1 MFLNR
6 AVQESV
12 FYSEQG
18 IKMILRFARISVLVV
33 FATALAGQ
41 VYAQSDQGLSSRVFG
56 QGQPVS
62 VAELPPGQLKRK
74 LEALPPQAR
83 GKALKWLQ
91 DFSFPEA
98 DVVTLDVDNEGNI
111 SYVDSLVVEENA
123 AADPVSGPEAEAAPV
138 STLDDAFA
146 LHSRPGAPNTVFIDF
161 DGHEIT
167 ATAWNNSRPDDVRP
181 ATYYAKPYDLDGSP
195 GTFNSTERGRIVD
208 IWHRVSEDLAPFN
221 IDVTTED
228 PGSFDRYTG
237 HILVTHTIDELG
249 EDMPSNGG
257 GGVAYVGVFGNSNYH
272 TYYSPA
278 LVYYNHLGS
287 GGETYIAEASSHE
300 FGHNLGL
307 SHDGTTSGTT
317 YYAGHGSGLVSWAP
331 IMGNSYNKN
340 ITEWSKG
347 EYTGANQSQDDLA
360 IINLE
365 LGYAGDDHGDSLVT
379 ATDLDVAG
387 DGSVVSSNP
396 EHDPHNYLPEN
407 KGVIDDSG
415 DVDVFS
421 FTTGSGTIDLSITP
435 SWDAFYRASS
445 RRGSNL
451 DIRAELRD
459 VNNVLLASSDPTTDT
474 SAALNVSVSGGAY
487 YLLVTG
493 VGNATTPYSDYDSLG
508 QYFINGSVP
517 PAAVDEIAP
526 EPNPMG
532 FDSGPAVLSHNS
544 ISMTAMTAT
553 DNVSLVEY
561 RFNCLAG
568 GQGCSGSGWQTGTT
582 YTASGLAASTQYTFN
597 VEARDQSENY
607 TAPSSSASATTATP
621 PPPPLA
627 PSGLSANGASETSID
642 LTWTDNA
649 STETGFRVERSA
661 AGAGSFSVI
670 ANLGV
675 DAQSYTDN
683 GREASTTYDYQVAAV
698 NDYGVSGYSSASGT
712 TDDPPAFV
720 DYESISDS
728 PVAGSVSGTHS
739 ATHSD
744 NGSAQSILERE
755 SGGKPRNRHTFLEHR
770 WNFNISSGATVTVFA
785 QAWKSGTNDS
795 ESFDI
800 EYSLNNGSS
809 FSALMMVSST
819 NSGNM
824 QSANI
829 PGAPSGSII
838 LRVQDNHQASGNRN
852 KSTFHVDHLYI
863 RVGNGTGE
871 PPPTDPPVAPTGM
884 TATAV
889 SSSAI
894 NLTWTDNSDD
904 EFGFKVERSLNGSSN
919 WVVIADLGEGME
931 AHGDAGL
938 DAATQYFYRVSAN
951 NVNGSSEFA
960 IADATTDV
968 GSPPPALQLSASGY
982 KSKGRHG
989 VNLSWPPAVTV
1000 DVYRDGSKVGPPV
1013 AGGSFNDFIGQK
1025 GGATYEHKVCESG
1038 GDTNC
1043 SNVTTTIF

>member
-18 IKMILRFARISVLVV
+18 IKMTLRFARIFVLVV

-41 VYAQSDQGLSSRVFG
+41 VHAQSDQGLSSRVFG
-56 QGQPVS
+56 QGQPAS
-62 VAELPPGQLKRK
+62 VGELPPGQLKRK

-98 DVVTLDVDNEGNI
+98 DVVTLDVDDEGNI

-167 ATAWNNSRPDDVRP
+167 ATAWNNSSGRP

-237 HILVTHTIDELG
+237 HILVTHTVDELG
-249 EDMPSNGG
+249 ADMPSNGG

-278 LVYYNHLGS
+278 LVYFDHLGS

-340 ITEWSKG
+340 ITEWSRG

-360 IINLE
+360 IIDLE

-421 FTTGSGTIDLSITP
+421 FATGSGTIDLSITP

-451 DIRAELRD
+451 DISAELRD
-459 VNNVLLASSDPTTDT
+459 VNNVLLASSDPTNDT
-474 SAALNVSVSGGAY
+474 SAAINISVSNGAY
-487 YLLVTG
+487 YLFVTG

-517 PAAVDEIAP
+517 PASVDEMAP

-532 FDSGPAVLSHNS
+532 FDSPPAVLSHDS
-544 ISMTAMTAT
+544 ISMTALTAT

-568 GQGCSGSGWQTGTT
+568 GQGCSGSGWQTGTA
-582 YTASGLAASTQYTFN
+582 YTASGLAASTSYTFN
-597 VEARDQSENY
+597 VEARDQSDNY
-607 TAPSSSASATTATP
+607 TVPSSSASATTAAP

-642 LTWTDNA
+642 LVWTDNA

-675 DAQSYTDN
+675 DVQSYTDN
-683 GREASTTYDYQVAAV
+683 GREASTTYDYRVAAV
-698 NDYGVSGYSSASGT
+698 NDFGVSDYSAASGT

-720 DYESISDS
+720 DYESSS
-728 PVAGSVSGTHS
+728 ETPVAGSVSSTHM
-739 ATHSD
+739 ATHSSD
-744 NGSAQSILERE
+744 GAAEAITERE
-755 SGGKPRNRHTFLEHR
+755 SGGKPQNRHTYMEHR
-770 WNFNISSGATVTVFA
+770 WNFNISSGATVTVYA
-785 QAWKSGTNDS
+785 QAWKSGSNLS
-795 ESFDI
+795 ETFNL

-809 FSALMMVSST
+809 FLPLMNISSSSDSNVQT
-819 NSGNM
+819 
-824 QSANI
+824 ANI
-829 PGAPSGSII
+829 SDTSGGAII
-838 LRVQDNHQASGNRN
+838 LRVKDTQQASGNRD
-852 KSTFHVDHLYI
+852 KSTFHVDHLFI

-871 PPPTDPPVAPTGM
+871 PPAGDPPAAPVGM

-889 SSSAI
+889 STSAI
-894 NLTWTDNSDD
+894 DLTWTGGSDD
-904 EFGFKVERSLNGSSN
+904 EDGFKVERSLNGSSN
-919 WVVIADLGEGME
+919 WVVIANLGAGME

-938 DAATQYFYRVSAN
+938 DAATQHFYRVSAYN
-951 NVNGSSEFA
+951 DNGSSGFES
-960 IADATTDV
+960 ADATTQGGEQPWV
-968 GSPPPALQLSASGY
+968 VLSASGY
-982 KSKGRHG
+982 KSKGKHG
-989 VNLSWPPAVTV
+989 VNLSWPAAVTV
-1000 DVYRDGSKVGPPV
+1000 DVYRDSSLVKSAVT
-1013 AGGSFNDFIGQK
+1013 GGSFDDFTGQK

>member
-1 MFLNR
+1 
-6 AVQESV
+6 
-12 FYSEQG
+12 
-18 IKMILRFARISVLVV
+18 MILRFVRISLLVV
-33 FATALAGQ
+33 FAATLVGQ
-41 VYAQSDQGLSSRVFG
+41 VHAQSDQGLSSRVFG
-56 QGQPVS
+56 QGQPAS
-62 VAELPPGQLKRK
+62 VGELPPGQLKRK

-83 GKALKWLQ
+83 ANALKWLQ

-98 DVVTLDVDNEGNI
+98 DVVTLDVDDEGNI

-138 STLDDAFA
+138 GTLDDAFA

-167 ATAWNNSRPDDVRP
+167 ATAWNNSSGRP
-181 ATYYAKPYDLDGSP
+181 ATYYAKPYDLDSSP
-195 GTFNSTERGRIVD
+195 GTFSSTERGRIVD

-221 IDVTTED
+221 IDVTTEE
-228 PGSFDRYTG
+228 PNSFDRYTG
-237 HILVTHTIDELG
+237 HILVTHTVDELG
-249 EDMPSNGG
+249 ADMPSNSG

-278 LVYYNHLGS
+278 LVYFNHLGS

-307 SHDGTTSGTT
+307 SHDGTNSGTT

-340 ITEWSKG
+340 ITEWSRG
-347 EYTGANQSQDDLA
+347 EYTDANQTQDDLA
-360 IINLE
+360 IIDLE
-365 LGYAGDDHGDSLVT
+365 LGYAGDDHGDSLLT

-415 DVDVFS
+415 DVDIFS
-421 FTTGSGTIDLSITP
+421 FATGSGTIDLSITP

-451 DIRAELRD
+451 DISAELRD
-459 VNNVLLASSDPTTDT
+459 VNNVLLASSDPTNDT
-474 SAALNVSVSGGAY
+474 SAALNVSVSSGAY

-493 VGNATTPYSDYDSLG
+493 VGNETTPYTDYDSLG

-517 PAAVDEIAP
+517 PASVDEIAP
-526 EPNPMG
+526 EPDPMG
-532 FDSGPAVLSHNS
+532 FASPPTALSHDS
-544 ISMTAMTAT
+544 ISMTALTAT

-568 GQGCSGSGWQTGTT
+568 GQGCSGSGWQIGTD

-607 TAPSSSASATTATP
+607 TVPSSSASATTAAP

-627 PSGLSANGASETSID
+627 PSGLSANGASETAID
-642 LTWTDNA
+642 LIWTDNA

-683 GREASTTYDYQVAAV
+683 GLEASTTYDYQVAAV
-698 NDYGVSGYSSASGT
+698 NDYGVSGYSTTASGT

-728 PVAGSVSGTHS
+728 PVAGSVNGTHS

-744 NGSAQSILERE
+744 NGSAQSIMERE
-755 SGGKPRNRHTFLEHR
+755 SGGKPSNRHVYLEHR

-785 QAWKSGTNDS
+785 QAWRSGTNNS

-809 FSALMMVSST
+809 FSSLMMVSST

-824 QSANI
+824 QFANI

-871 PPPTDPPVAPTGM
+871 PPPGDPPAAPTGM

-889 SSSAI
+889 TSSAI
-894 NLTWTDNSDD
+894 NLTWADNSID
-904 EFGFKVERSLNGSSN
+904 EIGFKVERRLNGSSN
-919 WVVIADLGEGME
+919 WVVIADLGAGME

-938 DAATQYFYRVSAN
+938 DAATRYFYRVSAN
-951 NVNGSSEFA
+951 NGNGSSGFA
-960 IADATTDV
+960 SADATTN
-968 GSPPPALQLSASGY
+968 GEQPPWVVLSANGY

-989 VNLSWPPAVTV
+989 VTLTWSAAVPV
-1000 DVYRDGSKVGPPV
+1000 DVYRDGNLVGSAV
-1013 AGGSFNDFIGQK
+1013 TGGGFDDFIDQK
-1025 GGATYEHKVCESG
+1025 GGATYEHQVCESG

-1043 SNVTTTIF
+1043 SNVTTTNF